1 MNISEKAAYV
11 KGLFDGMELDMNE
24 KQNKVLKA
32 LVDLVSDMA
41 EEVSE
46 LGQCYDD
53 VCDQIDALDEDLT
66 GVEDV
71 LFEDEDDE
79 DDYDNVYG
87 DDETCDCENCV
98 SEDSALYEVT
108 CPTCNETISLTEEAV
123 LQGSMKCPNC
133 DELLEFDYDEDEDEK
148 DEEELQF

>member
-32 LVDLVSDMA
+32 LIDLVSEMA

-66 GVEDV
+66 GVEDA
-71 LFEDEDDE
+71 LFEDDDE
-79 DDYDNVYG
+79 ENDYDEIYG
-87 DDETCDCENCV
+87 EEDKVCDCKNCSDGEENV
-98 SEDSALYEVT
+98 YEVT
-108 CPTCNETISLTEEAV
+108 CPTCNETIALTEEAV
-123 LQGSMKCPNC
+123 LQGSMKCPKC
-133 DELLEFDYDEDEDEK
+133 GELLEFDYDEDE
-148 DEEELQF
+148 EEE